1 MPITIEE
8 ALLVGEYLLVG
19 LAHVPARLASF
30 YRDELIDSDPSI
42 GSGRR
47 HPADPVATNEIA
59 Q

>member
-8 ALLVGEYLLVG
+8 ALLVGEYLLAG

-42 GSGRR
+42 GRGRR
-47 HPADPVATNEIA
+47 SATNPAATNQIR

>member
-8 ALLVGEYLLVG
+8 ALLVGEYLLAG
-19 LAHVPARLASF
+19 LAHVPARVASF
-30 YRDELIDSDPSI
+30 YRDELMDSEPSI

-47 HPADPVATNEIA
+47 

>member
-8 ALLVGEYLLVG
+8 ALLVGEYLLAG
-19 LAHVPARLASF
+19 LAYLPARVASF
-30 YRDELIDSDPSI
+30 YRDELIYSDPSI

-47 HPADPVATNEIA
+47 SSANPAATNGIR